1 MVDEFRTMKKQGEV
15 LGAYF
20 ISVFIGSMPTVI
32 GRYLSKFVSSHIFGI
47 VSGVQ
52 VSRSVLNL
60 LGSEIKHI
68 KAWAPILG
76 GQKFSITS
84 VHYAGEVTLNQ
95 VIRS

>member
-1 MVDEFRTMKKQGEV
+1 VDEFRTMKKQGEV

-20 ISVFIGSMPTVI
+20 ISVFIGSMPTFL